1 MYGPTLVKINA
12 KLYIDSPRPPL
23 SRLDV
28 RSATIEYLG
37 DLPELGQ
44 ALQLKSGGGDLSTV
58 TINHLTEV
66 WDSFNQILNGKS
78 TFIYKI

>member
-1 MYGPTLVKINA
+1 MYGPIVGNDKCEA
-12 KLYIDSPRPPL
+12 YIDSPRPPL